1 MRFSL
6 NDTSFFVSVS
16 MFISLFMCVTN
27 FRDHFL
33 LFFFFLLEKYRKV
46 TDNPWFYVWV
56 SDAVIFSIYAYAWDV
71 RQDFDLWDCKAQVNT
86 KCLRDDLIYESKVS
100 KQTLS
105 IYLIFISKEKRWCG
119 WYLCVCVNDLKE
131 KEKPYTYIH
140 KRWYYCCWNWYRF
153 AMFIYVVIRK

>member
-16 MFISLFMCVTN
+16 MFIYLFMCVTN
-27 FRDHFL
+27 FHDHFL
-33 LFFFFLLEKYRKV
+33 LFFFLLEKYRKV

-105 IYLIFISKEKRWCG
+105 IYLIFISKEKDG
-119 WYLCVCVNDLKE
+119 AVDICVCV
-131 KEKPYTYIH
+131 
-140 KRWYYCCWNWYRF
+140 
-153 AMFIYVVIRK
+153 